1 MNPSWPVS
9 TFHKKIFNDL
19 KCEVSKYAVY
29 RAKKRALIKINGTA
43 AAQYAQVWDYAYEL
57 KRVLPETTVK
67 VLTEDQVSGRDRAR
81 FMRLYVCLGPL
92 KKAFTQ
98 FCRHLVGLD
107 GCHLKGPY
115 GGQLLAAVGV
125 DANDGMY
132 PIAWAVVES
141 ETTESWTWF
150 LKLLTHDLK
159 IQVDAEWT
167 FISDRKKGLINALE
181 AIVPNAEHRFC
192 VMHLYQN
199 MHKEFKG
206 ITLRQLLWKAARAST
221 DWEFNLHMN
230 RMKEIA
236 PKCHDWLI
244 AKPKTQWT
252 RAVFRTNVHSD
263 MFVNNHCEVF
273 NSSIRKYR
281 DLPIITM
288 FRELHKSV
296 MKRIQVRRDKLT
308 ARDTVIC
315 PSALKKLDKSIQYA
329 GNCVVSWSG
338 GTTYLVTCTD
348 DGHELVVDLEKKS
361 CTCRKWNLTGI
372 PCYHACACIAIRND
386 PWENYMHEC
395 YSKDMYMKL
404 YSCLLEPLYSCLLEP
419 IVSPEFWEQAS
430 KPRPLPPA
438 VKTPAG
444 RPKKKRNTR
453 NDIPEDATKLSKSG
467 TIVNCTYCKARGHNT
482 RTCPAKKNDVIK
494 KAAEQG
500 TVPNIGKTT
509 CVCKTCNQPGHN
521 SRICAQ
527 KKQQQH
533 QNTIPE
539 MMHQHENDRQAGD
552 TQASSTS
559 AFAQQAKKQTPKRK
573 R

>member
-1 MNPSWPVS
+1 
-9 TFHKKIFNDL
+9 
-19 KCEVSKYAVY
+19 
-29 RAKKRALIKINGTA
+29 
-43 AAQYAQVWDYAYEL
+43 
-57 KRVLPETTVK
+57 
-67 VLTEDQVSGRDRAR
+67 
-81 FMRLYVCLGPL
+81 MRLYVCLGPL

-98 FCRHLVGLD
+98 FCRHLVRLD

-115 GGQLLAAVGV
+115 GGHLLAALGV

-141 ETTESWTWF
+141 ETTKSWTWF
-150 LKLLTHDLK
+150 LELLTHDLK
-159 IQVDAEWT
+159 IQVDAERT
-167 FISDRKKGLINALE
+167 FISDRQKGLINALE

-206 ITLRQLLWKAARAST
+206 KTLRQLLWKAARAST

-252 RAVFRTNVHSD
+252 RAAFRINVHSD
-263 MFVNNHCEVF
+263 MCVNNHCEVF

-296 MKRIQVRRDKLT
+296 MKRIQVRRDKLA

-315 PSALKKLDKSIQYA
+315 PSALNKLDKSIQYA

-338 GTTYLVTCTD
+338 GTTCLVTCTD
-348 DGHELVVDLEKKS
+348 AGHELVVDLEKKS

-386 PWENYMHEC
+386 PWENHIHEC

-404 YSCLLEPLYSCLLEP
+404 YSCLLEP

-430 KPRPLPPA
+430 ARL
-438 VKTPAG
+438 G
-444 RPKKKRNTR
+444 Q
-453 NDIPEDATKLSKSG
+453 LL
-467 TIVNCTYCKARGHNT
+467 IVPT
-482 RTCPAKKNDVIK
+482 KNDAIK

-500 TVPNIGKTT
+500 TVPNIAKTT
-509 CVCKTCNQPGHN
+509 CVCKICNQPGHN
-521 SRICAQ
+521 SRTCAQ

-539 MMHQHENDRQAGD
+539 MMHQHENNRQADLILVTIFMALDLLVEDIGV
-552 TQASSTS
+552 Q
-559 AFAQQAKKQTPKRK
+559 F
-573 R
+573 